1 VWISRSGFFRRDSLR
16 PVVRQ
21 NSVRDIS
28 ARCNNVTSWSPK
40 AGGASFRSLG
50 MMLIAK
56 GLWPHD
62 ILANDRKRKR
72 KLVQSPDVNNNPY
85 RSAFSLQVAHII
97 EIVRL
102 VTEGQQ
108 RRFHNSWCGS
118 MLS

>member
-1 VWISRSGFFRRDSLR
+1 
-16 PVVRQ
+16 
-21 NSVRDIS
+21 
-28 ARCNNVTSWSPK
+28 
-40 AGGASFRSLG
+40 